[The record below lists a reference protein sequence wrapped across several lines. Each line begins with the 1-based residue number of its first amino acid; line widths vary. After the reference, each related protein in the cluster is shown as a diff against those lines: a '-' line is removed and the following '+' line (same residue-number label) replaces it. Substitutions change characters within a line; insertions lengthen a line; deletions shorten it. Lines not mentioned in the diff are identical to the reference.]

1 MKTVEKFGKTIE
13 LLLERNPEKQEEEEE
28 KEKEETEP
36 SDLPPAE
43 ENNTL
48 MNKTA
53 RKRPLFSQTCNT
65 LLGTL
70 LSKIFTQKHWR
81 CGRSRA
87 LLQGQN
93 LKLVNRGLFSYAL
106 YST

>member
-1 MKTVEKFGKTIE
+1 M
-13 LLLERNPEKQEEEEE
+13 ERNPEKQEEEEE
-28 KEKEETEP
+28 KEETEP
-36 SDLPPAE
+36 SDQPPAE

-70 LSKIFTQKHWR
+70 CSKMSFVWSKTT
-81 CGRSRA
+81 
-87 LLQGQN
+87 LLQM
-93 LKLVNRGLFSYAL
+93 VNVGMDRIS
-106 YST
+106 

>member
-13 LLLERNPEKQEEEEE
+13 LLLERNPEKQEEEE
-28 KEKEETEP
+28 EKEETEP

-70 LSKIFTQKHWR
+70 RSKSLNTGDVGGAGAEPH
-81 CGRSRA
+81 
-87 LLQGQN
+87 
-93 LKLVNRGLFSYAL
+93 
-106 YST
+106 T

>member
-13 LLLERNPEKQEEEEE
+13 LLLERNPEKQEEEE
-28 KEKEETEP
+28 EKEETEP

-70 LSKIFTQKHWR
+70 LSKIFTLKHKR
-81 CGRSRA
+81 CGRSR
-87 LLQGQN
+87 GRTSN
-93 LKLVNRGLFSYAL
+93 L
-106 YST
+106 